1 MMALSDTEKTDL
13 RIILEKVFG
22 FQETSHWNMNEQV
35 LEVVSKVA
43 KEAQQCSNAMDYVP
57 RPSYFVGKDFFKKQL
72 RDIARRATSGESEFY
87 DICAKSARYKWRFEI
102 ERASQG
108 L

>member
-1 MMALSDTEKTDL
+1 MALSDTEKNDL

-22 FQETSHWNMNEQV
+22 FQDTSHWNMNEQV
-35 LEVVSKVA
+35 LEVVGRMA
-43 KEAQQCSNAMDYVP
+43 NEAQQCSTAMNDVP
-57 RPSYFVGKDFFKKQL
+57 RPSYFIGKDFFKKQL
-72 RDIARRATSGESEFY
+72 RDIARRATSGENEFY